1 MFRRLS
7 IVAVLILSIIFAGSA
22 VADSK
27 FFPESGSISV
37 EEDSEEEED

>member
-27 FFPESGSISV
+27 FFPESGSLSV
-37 EEDSEEEED
+37 EEDSVEED

>member
-7 IVAVLILSIIFAGSA
+7 IVAALTLSIVFGGS
-22 VADSK
+22 VVDDTNFS
-27 FFPESGSISV
+27 PESGSVSV